1 MFGLGDGFFEDL
13 RAPVAGG
20 LDRHFVT
27 GSEGEVPAMLS
38 SDSLHVLEELME
50 IQLLGLPLEAVEVD
64 TQAVTPL
71 VRVCETFGN
80 RLVFG
85 SSILGHRGKTKG
97 LR

>member
-1 MFGLGDGFFEDL
+1 MLGLGDCFFEDL

-27 GSEGEVPAMLS
+27 GSKRKEPAMLAPY
-38 SDSLHVLEELME
+38 SLDVLEELME
-50 IQLLGLPLEAVEVD
+50 IQLLRLPLQAVEVD
-64 TQAVTPL
+64 TEAVTPL
-71 VRVCETFGN
+71 VRVCETFGD